1 MATATTSPFTK
12 DKIRTQMAYYFDDDR
27 IAIVEKNGTTG
38 EWDSISETV
47 TNDADESLDHR
58 LRLHYHARY
67 GSVTSLETDLNS
79 AVGGIGLKYG
89 LHLALLD
96 YLRARIMEDEKD
108 EQKAAYYY
116 AKFRTRIKQ
125 YPYRKSAVR
134 GIKLY
139 NLT

>member
-1 MATATTSPFTK
+1 MAVATTSPFTK

-27 IAIVEKNGTTG
+27 IAIIQKNGTTG

-47 TNDADESLDHR
+47 TNNADSKKDHR

-67 GSVTSLETDLNS
+67 TDVNNLEQDINTD
-79 AVGGIGLKYG
+79 IGLKYG

-96 YLRARIMEDEKD
+96 YVRARISEDVGD
-108 EQKAAYYY
+108 VQTSTYYY
-116 AKFRTRIKQ
+116 MKFKERIKK

-134 GIKLY
+134 GINPY

>member
-1 MATATTSPFTK
+1 MAVATTSPFTK

-27 IAIVEKNGTTG
+27 IAIIQKNGTTG

-47 TNDADESLDHR
+47 TNNADSKKDHR

-67 GSVTSLETDLNS
+67 TDVNNLEQDINTD
-79 AVGGIGLKYG
+79 IGLKYG

-96 YLRARIMEDEKD
+96 YVRARISEDVGD
-108 EQKAAYYY
+108 VQTSTYYY
-116 AKFRTRIKQ
+116 MKFKERIKK

-134 GIKLY
+134 GINPY
-139 NLT
+139 SLT